1 MKGKFGTLITLDL
14 PEASLPIELCDDS
27 CAAAAHD

>member
-1 MKGKFGTLITLDL
+1 MKRKFGPVVTLDL

-27 CAAAAHD
+27 CAAVTHD